1 MIELT
6 EEFYEISKALNNYHK
21 DPNKDNYRITRCI
34 YCNKIIYKTGK
45 FDSASILCKECSDE
59 FYKIHKEG
67 FNSLSSA
74 HEKFLWVIAANS
86 SSFKEF
92 KLKVL
97 LSRLD

>member
-6 EEFYEISKALNNYHK
+6 EEFYEISKALDNYHK
-21 DPNKDNYRITRCI
+21 DPNKDNYRITKCI
-34 YCNKIIYKTGK
+34 YCDKVIYKTEK
-45 FDSASILCKECSDE
+45 TNNASILCKECSDK
-59 FYKIHKEG
+59 FYKIHKED
-67 FNSLSSA
+67 FNSIYKNS
-74 HEKFLWVIAANS
+74 LWVIAANS